1 MAGRKKIALHWRIII
16 GLVLGVV
23 WALCSASFGWSEFTA
38 DWINPWGDI
47 FINLLKLIALP
58 LVFLSIVLG
67 VSSLSDITKLGRI
80 GGKTLGAYLITTVFA
95 VGIGLTLVNIVKP
108 GALADEKQRI
118 TNRISY
124 ELWVKGENEV
134 DFQDGDDVRLSEDP
148 QYADLIEEANAVN
161 KANAAKTQET
171 LEKKKANPDAQK
183 EAAPLQPLVDIVPK
197 NFFGAF
203 TDSKMLQIIFI
214 AIFFGICLALIDPAK
229 SVGVI
234 NVVDGLNDVFIKM
247 VNIVMEAAPFF
258 VFALLAGKLSDIAG
272 DDVDQVANMLS
283 TLGWYSLTVIAG
295 LAIMVFVIYP
305 LLVNIFVKP
314 MSYKKFLSGIRNAQ
328 ITAFST
334 SSSAATLPVT
344 IECVDKNLGVSKRVS
359 DFVLPI
365 GATVNMDGTSL
376 YQAIAVIFLAQYHMV
391 DLDIATQLGI
401 VATATLASI
410 GSAAVP
416 SAGLIMLIM
425 ILDSVGLNPAW
436 IAIIFPVDRIL
447 DMCRTVVNVTG
458 DATVS
463 TIIAY
468 SEDEL
473 DDVDEKL
480 KHQYKAE

>member
-16 GLVLGVV
+16 GLILGVV

-47 FINLLKLIALP
+47 FINILKLIALP

-95 VGIGLTLVNIVKP
+95 VGIGLTLVNVIKP
-108 GALADEKQRI
+108 GGLASDDRRV

-124 ELWVKGENEV
+124 ELWVKGEKEV
-134 DFQDGDDVRLSEDP
+134 NFQEGDALRMSEDP
-148 QYADLIEEANAVN
+148 MYASLIDEADAAN
-161 KANAAKTQET
+161 KANAEKTKET
-171 LEKKKANPDAQK
+171 LEKRKANPDAQK
-183 EAAPLQPLVDIVPK
+183 EAPPLQPLVDIVPS

-214 AIFFGICLALIDPAK
+214 AIFFGICLALIDSAK
-229 SVGVI
+229 SVNVI
-234 NVVDGLNDVFIKM
+234 NVIDGLNDVFIKM
-247 VNIVMEAAPFF
+247 VNVIMEGAPFF

-272 DDVDQVANMLS
+272 DDVNQVADMLS
-283 TLGWYSLTVIAG
+283 TLGWYSLTVLIG
-295 LAIMVFVIYP
+295 LAVMVFIIYP
-305 LLVNIFVKP
+305 FLVHFFVKP
-314 MSYKKFLSGIRNAQ
+314 MSYKKFLAGIRNAQ

-334 SSSAATLPVT
+334 SSSAATLPIT

-376 YQAIAVIFLAQYHMV
+376 YQAVAVIFLAQYHMV
-391 DLDIATQLGI
+391 DLDITTQLGI

-480 KHQYKAE
+480 KHHYKA

>member
-16 GLVLGVV
+16 GLILGVV

-47 FINLLKLIALP
+47 FINILKLIALP

-95 VGIGLTLVNIVKP
+95 VGIGLTLVNVIKP
-108 GALADEKQRI
+108 GGLASEDRRV

-124 ELWVKGENEV
+124 ELWVKGEKEV
-134 DFQDGDDVRLSEDP
+134 DFQEGDALRMSEDP
-148 QYADLIEEANAVN
+148 KYASLINEADAAN
-161 KANAAKTQET
+161 KANAEKTKET

-183 EAAPLQPLVDIVPK
+183 EAPPLQPLVDIVPS

-214 AIFFGICLALIDPAK
+214 AIFFGICLALIDSAK
-229 SVGVI
+229 SVNVI
-234 NVVDGLNDVFIKM
+234 NVIDGLNDVFIKM
-247 VNIVMEAAPFF
+247 VNVIMEGAPFF

-272 DDVDQVANMLS
+272 DDVNQVADMLS
-283 TLGWYSLTVIAG
+283 TLGWYSLTVLIG

-305 LLVNIFVKP
+305 LLVHFFVKP
-314 MSYKKFLSGIRNAQ
+314 MSYKKFLAGIRNAQ

-334 SSSAATLPVT
+334 SSSAATLPIT

-376 YQAIAVIFLAQYHMV
+376 YQAVAVIFLAQYHMV

-480 KHQYKAE
+480 KHQYKA

>member
-16 GLVLGVV
+16 GLILGVV

-47 FINLLKLIALP
+47 FINILKLIALP

-95 VGIGLTLVNIVKP
+95 VGIGLTLVNVIKP
-108 GALADEKQRI
+108 GSIGDEKQRI
-118 TNRISY
+118 TNRIGY
-124 ELWVKGENEV
+124 ELWVKSEKDV
-134 DFQDGDDVRLSEDP
+134 DFQKGDEERLSEDP
-148 QYADLIEEANAVN
+148 QYADLIDDADAKN
-161 KANAAKTQET
+161 KENAAFTKAT
-171 LEKKKANPDAQK
+171 LEKKKADPEAQK
-183 EAAPLQPLVDIVPK
+183 EAPPLKPLVDLVPD
-197 NFFGAF
+197 NLFGAF

-214 AIFFGICLALIDPAK
+214 AIFFGICLALIDSAK

-234 NVVDGLNDVFIKM
+234 NIVDGLNDVFIKM
-247 VNIVMEAAPFF
+247 VNITMEAAPFF

-272 DDVDQVANMLS
+272 DDVDQVVNMLS
-283 TLGWYSLTVIAG
+283 TLGWYSLTVVAG
-295 LAIMVFVIYP
+295 LAIMVFIIYP
-305 LLVNIFVKP
+305 LLVHFFVKP
-314 MSYKKFLSGIRNAQ
+314 MSYKKFLAGIRNAQ

-334 SSSAATLPVT
+334 SSSAATLPIT

-376 YQAIAVIFLAQYHMV
+376 YQAVAVIFLAQYHMV
-391 DLDIATQLGI
+391 DLDITTQLGI

-480 KHQYKAE
+480 KHQYKA

>member
-16 GLVLGVV
+16 GLILGVV

-47 FINLLKLIALP
+47 FINILKLIALP

-95 VGIGLTLVNIVKP
+95 VGIGLTLVNVIQP
-108 GALADEKQRI
+108 GGLADEEQLV
-118 TNRISY
+118 TNRIGY
-124 ELWVKGENEV
+124 ELWVKSEKEV
-134 DFQDGDDVRLSEDP
+134 NFQKGDELRLSEDP
-148 QYADLIEEANAVN
+148 QYAELIDEATAANEKNA
-161 KANAAKTQET
+161 QETKKT
-171 LEKKKANPDAQK
+171 LEKKNANPDEQK
-183 EAAPLQPLVDIVPK
+183 DAPPLKPLVDIVPK

-203 TDSKMLQIIFI
+203 TDSAMLQIIFI

-234 NVVDGLNDVFIKM
+234 NIVDGLNDVFIKM
-247 VNIVMEAAPFF
+247 VNIIMEAAPFF

-272 DDVDQVANMLS
+272 DDVNQVADMLA
-283 TLGWYSLTVIAG
+283 TLGWYSITVLFG

-305 LLVNIFVKP
+305 LLVHFFVKP
-314 MSYKKFLSGIRNAQ
+314 MSYKKFLAGIRNAQ

-334 SSSAATLPVT
+334 SSSAATLPIT

-376 YQAIAVIFLAQYHMV
+376 YQAVAVIFLAQYHMV

-480 KHQYKAE
+480 KHQYKA